1 MAAIRSYDD
10 HHMKREPTPKKR
22 ETHDRIVRTAAA
34 QIRERGYD
42 SVSVATVMEAA
53 GLTHGGFYAHFPSR
67 DAMLAEALD
76 AAASDSLGRLGK
88 ASDGVAAEHALKSF
102 LDFYLSDRHV
112 AHPEQGCVL
121 AAVGSETRRQ
131 SPEVRRVMTRRV
143 KEMADL
149 VERQLPGWG
158 KAGRHEDALGVL
170 ATMLGALVLSRAV
183 DDPALVKDI
192 RAAANRLLARGVP
205 AKPSAKS

>member
-1 MAAIRSYDD
+1 
-10 HHMKREPTPKKR
+10 MKGRPTPKKR

-42 SVSVATVMEAA
+42 GVSVATVMEAA
-53 GLTHGGFYAHFPSR
+53 GLTHGGFYAHFDSR

-76 AAASDSLGRLGK
+76 AAAHDSLGRLGR
-88 ASDGVAAEHALKSF
+88 ASDGVATEDALETL
-102 LDFYLSDRHV
+102 LDLYLSDRHV
-112 AHPEQGCVL
+112 AHPEHGCVL
-121 AAVGSETRRQ
+121 AALGSETRRQ
-131 SPEVRRVMTRRV
+131 SPEIRRVMTRRI

-170 ATMLGALVLSRAV
+170 ATMLGALVLSRAI
-183 DDPALVKDI
+183 DEPGLAKDV
-192 RAAANRLLARGVP
+192 RAAARQLLARGVP
-205 AKPSAKS
+205 SKPSAKS